1 MSGDKI
7 RTLRRKHG
15 LTQEQ
20 LGAMV
25 GFSQS
30 KISKIENGDWDSLRD
45 LRLIAK
51 ALEVPIEE
59 LVRDEHSD
67 EKQVLYP
74 FSNAMDDIRFKGK
87 MAEMNGTYLELFA
100 LLKNALLPG
109 ECEPPQ
115 DLEDWAAVFREMQAQ
130 AVAALPYAW
139 LKERQGQQTVN
150 YSPWITQCLQSQAKW
165 VKVMHGQA
173 RLLALLADHQIDC
186 VILKGAAAA
195 MAYPNPSLRAMGDVD
210 FLVKRCDRNRTAR
223 LLEENGYTLE
233 HEKDESLHHYGY
245 TKDGVSFELHW
256 RIAIVRDSDEKL
268 ISRLEEGITN
278 REIRETGGFSFPVLP
293 VELNGLVLI
302 SHINQHL
309 RSGLGLRQII
319 DWMMYVNALPNEP
332 VDVWSEKLRPM
343 LRDVGMEKL
352 ALCVTVMCQRCLGL
366 QKNLAGCETVDS
378 KLCDELLEYV
388 MEKGNFGRKS
398 GETGKLA
405 SFSLDMSNPVRF
417 FKRLHA
423 GGMSN
428 WNAARKHA
436 VLRPFAWIYQIGYI
450 NKRLIKNGIS
460 PGKVA
465 EQHTQGV
472 KQRELIR
479 ALGLE
484 VDRNIDVRR
493 DKPSAKN

>member
-1 MSGDKI
+1 
-7 RTLRRKHG
+7 
-15 LTQEQ
+15 
-20 LGAMV
+20 
-25 GFSQS
+25 
-30 KISKIENGDWDSLRD
+30 
-45 LRLIAK
+45 
-51 ALEVPIEE
+51 
-59 LVRDEHSD
+59 
-67 EKQVLYP
+67 
-74 FSNAMDDIRFKGK
+74 
-87 MAEMNGTYLELFA
+87 MNEIYLELFS
-100 LLKNALLPG
+100 LLSNSLLPG
-109 ECEPPQ
+109 KCE
-115 DLEDWAAVFREMQAQ
+115 LHLAMEDCKTVFREMQAQ
-130 AVAALPYAW
+130 SVAALPYAW
-139 LKERQGQQTVN
+139 LKEQQGRHSAD
-150 YSPWITQCLQSQAKW
+150 YSPWITRCLQSQANW

-223 LLEENGYTLE
+223 LLEENGHTLE

-245 TKDGVSFELHW
+245 TKDGLSFELHW

-398 GETGKLA
+398 GETGRIA
-405 SFSLDMSNPVRF
+405 SFSLNMSNPVRF
-417 FKRLHA
+417 FKRLQA
-423 GGMSN
+423 GGMSR
-428 WNAARKHA
+428 WKAARKHA

-450 NKRLIKNGIS
+450 NKRLLKNGIS
-460 PGKVA
+460 PKKVA
-465 EQHTQGV
+465 EQHTQGLR
-472 KQRELIR
+472 QRELIR
-479 ALGLE
+479 ALGLN
-484 VDRNIDVRR
+484 VDSTIDAQR
-493 DKPSAKN
+493 DEPHSIE

>member
-1 MSGDKI
+1 
-7 RTLRRKHG
+7 
-15 LTQEQ
+15 
-20 LGAMV
+20 
-25 GFSQS
+25 
-30 KISKIENGDWDSLRD
+30 
-45 LRLIAK
+45 
-51 ALEVPIEE
+51 
-59 LVRDEHSD
+59 
-67 EKQVLYP
+67 
-74 FSNAMDDIRFKGK
+74 
-87 MAEMNGTYLELFA
+87 MNKTYLELFA

-130 AVAALPYAW
+130 SVVALPYAW
-139 LKERQGQQTVN
+139 LKEQQAVN
-150 YSPWITQCLQSQAKW
+150 YSPWITRCLQSQANW

-173 RLLALLADHQIDC
+173 RLLALLAEHQIDC

-210 FLVKRCDRNRTAR
+210 FLVKRCDRDRTAR

-233 HEKDESLHHYGY
+233 HEKDESYHHYGY
-245 TKDGVSFELHW
+245 SKNGVSFELHW

-278 REIRETGGFSFPVLP
+278 REIRETNVFSFPVLP
-293 VELNGLVLI
+293 IELNGLVLI

-319 DWMMYVNALPNEP
+319 DWMMYVNALPDDP
-332 VDVWSEKLRPM
+332 VDVWTEKLRPL

-352 ALCVTVMCQRCLGL
+352 ALCVTVMCQRYLGL
-366 QKNLAGCETVDS
+366 QKNLAGCKTVDS
-378 KLCDELLEYV
+378 ELCEELMEYV
-388 MEKGNFGRKS
+388 LEKGNFGRKS
-398 GETGKLA
+398 GKAGKLA
-405 SFSLDMSNPVRF
+405 SVSLDMSNPVRF
-417 FKRLHA
+417 FKRLQT
-423 GGMSN
+423 GGMSR

-450 NKRLIKNGIS
+450 NKRLIQNRIS
-460 PGKVA
+460 PKKMA

-472 KQRELIR
+472 RQRELIK
-479 ALGLE
+479 ALGLN

-493 DKPSAKN
+493 DEPNTKN